1 MSLSYLDYNGLSYY
15 NSKIKEY
22 IDSNGKIKEIGVRTV
37 SDGAYTNVSIVDGQ
51 ARIDLSDYARKSDVA
66 SALKYKGSV
75 ASFSN
80 LPTSPSIGD
89 LYTVEDENVNYA
101 WDGEKW
107 NKMGSGIDIS
117 NYYTKGEVNNLLSNY
132 AEKSS
137 IPVQGM
143 IEDGNTGYITGGQI
157 YSSVPTVAIT
167 SNTIDGLFV

>member
-1 MSLSYLDYNGLSYY
+1 MKTYLDYDGLAYFTA
-15 NSKIKEY
+15 KMKEY
-22 IDSNGKIKEIGVRTV
+22 ISNDGKITSIGLKTEESGDYVAVT
-37 SDGAYTNVSIVDGQ
+37 IVDKQ
-51 ARIDLSDYARKSDVA
+51 AKIDLSSYAKKSDIS

-75 ASFSN
+75 ATYSN

-101 WDGEKW
+101 WDGAKW

-117 NYYTKGEVNNLLSNY
+117 NYYTKAEIAGLLEGK
-132 AEKSS
+132 ADISS
-137 IPVQGM
+137 IPTVGM

>member
-15 NSKIKEY
+15 NSKMKEY
-22 IDSNGKIKEIGVRTV
+22 IESNGKIKEIGLKTLT
-37 SDGAYTNVSIVDGQ
+37 DGEYVNVAIVDGQ
-51 ARIDLSDYARKSDVA
+51 ARIDISDYAKKSDIA
-66 SALKYKGSV
+66 SALKYRGSV
-75 ASFSN
+75 ASFAN
-80 LPTSPSIGD
+80 LPDTAEVGD
-89 LYTVEDENVNYA
+89 MYTVEDEDVNYA
-101 WDGEKW
+101 WDGSKW
-107 NKMGSGIDIS
+107 NRMGNGVDLS

-132 AEKSS
+132 AEKTS

>member
-1 MSLSYLDYNGLSYY
+1 MKTYLDYDGLAYFT
-15 NSKIKEY
+15 SKMKEY
-22 IDSNGKIKEIGVRTV
+22 IGNEGKITSIGLKTEESGGYVPV
-37 SDGAYTNVSIVDGQ
+37 AIVDKQ
-51 ARIDLSDYARKSDVA
+51 AKIDLSSYAKKSDIS

-75 ASFSN
+75 ASYSN

-107 NKMGSGIDIS
+107 NLS
-117 NYYTKGEVNNLLSNY
+117 NYYTKGEITRLLEGK
-132 AEKSS
+132 ADKSS
-137 IPVQGM
+137 IPTVGM

>member
-51 ARIDLSDYARKSDVA
+51 ARIDLSDYARKSDIA

-75 ASFSN
+75 ATYSN
-80 LPTSPSIGD
+80 LPSSPSVGD

-107 NKMGSGIDIS
+107 NRMGSGIDIS
-117 NYYTKGEVNNLLSNY
+117 NYYTKEEIARLLEGK
-132 AEKSS
+132 ADKSS
-137 IPVQGM
+137 IPTVGM